1 MNVTENM
8 LLFVV
13 SAGIVQAFFLA
24 ALIFFNPRGDRS
36 VNIYLVGYILSLTIP
51 MFTPLIQHFFSWQR
65 LLYLAPVLLLVAP
78 FLYLYVCS
86 FREKITFRKA
96 WPHFILFLVAVAM
109 EAYILVKIAPQ
120 YPPSKQVPPELIHN
134 PWPMGRVIL
143 RLVQMVAYIYFA
155 GRALSSYQRSIQHL
169 YSETSRIDL
178 AWMRWLING
187 FLVLTIWMILFY
199 FTILKFPEKFK
210 LIILLNTA
218 IVTPYLYAI
227 TFKGISQP
235 TLWQARRKASREE
248 VLEEIHIVE
257 ETEARN
263 QKNTLNPERKDDII
277 TRIQGLMEAEKLYLQ
292 PELTLQDLADQLGT
306 PAYQVSQAIN
316 EGLQK
321 TFYDLVNGCRV
332 AEAQRL
338 LLDPKNRNLKI
349 MAVAFDSGFNSKT
362 TFNTVFK
369 KFTGLTPSEFKE
381 QHQTQTVAA

>member
-1 MNVTENM
+1 MAITENM

-51 MFTPLIQHFFSWQR
+51 MFTPLIQHFYSWQR

-78 FLYLYVCS
+78 FLYLYVSS
-86 FREKITFRKA
+86 FREQITFRKA
-96 WPHFILFLVAVAM
+96 WPHFILFLVAVAI
-109 EAYILVKIAPQ
+109 EAYILVVIAPQ
-120 YPPSKQVPPELIHN
+120 YPPSKQVPPELVHN
-134 PWPMGRVIL
+134 PWPMSRVIL
-143 RLVQMVAYIYFA
+143 RLVQMLAYIYFA

-187 FLVLTIWMILFY
+187 FLLLTIWMIVLY
-199 FTILKFPEKFK
+199 VMILKFPEHFK
-210 LIILLNTA
+210 LIILINTA
-218 IVTPYLYAI
+218 LVTPYLYAV

-235 TLWQARRKASREE
+235 TLWQARPKASREE

-263 QKNTLNPERKDDII
+263 QKNTLNPERKDDIVA
-277 TRIQGLMEAEKLYLQ
+277 RIQRLMDQEKLYLQ
-292 PELTLQDLADQLGT
+292 AELTLQDLADQLAT

-381 QHQTQTVAA
+381 QHQAQTVAA

>member
-1 MNVTENM
+1 MTITENM

-36 VNIYLVGYILSLTIP
+36 VNIYLVGYIVSLTIP
-51 MFTPLIQHFFSWQR
+51 MFAPLILHFYSWQR
-65 LLYLAPVLLLVAP
+65 VLYLAPVLLLVAP

-86 FREKITFRKA
+86 FREQITFRKA
-96 WPHFILFLVAVAM
+96 WPHFILFLVAVVI
-109 EAYILVKIAPQ
+109 EAYIVVKIAPL
-120 YPPSKQVPPELIHN
+120 YPPSKQVPPEVIHS
-134 PWPMGRVIL
+134 PWPMTRVIL
-143 RLVQMVAYIYFA
+143 RLIQMLTYIYFA
-155 GRALSSYQRSIQHL
+155 GRSLSSYQRSIQQL

-187 FLVLTIWMILFY
+187 FLVLTIWMIFLY
-199 FTILKFPEKFK
+199 AMILKFPEQFR
-210 LIILLNTA
+210 LIILINTA
-218 IVTPYLYAI
+218 VITPYLYAV

-235 TLWQARRKASREE
+235 TLWQARPKASREE
-248 VLEEIHIVE
+248 VLEEIHLVE

-263 QKNTLNPERKDDII
+263 QKNTLNPERKDDIVA
-277 TRIQGLMEAEKLYLQ
+277 RIQGLMEQDKLYLQ
-292 PELTLQDLADQLGT
+292 AELTLQDLADQLGI

-381 QHQTQTVAA
+381 QHQAQTVAA